1 MIGNMGIF
9 VTVDALRTQYLK
21 TFLISAEKLVSLA
34 WMFDALLF
42 YLLLP
47 VFSTATHFIL
57 FNKIRYLYNSNL
69 VPYF

>member
-34 WMFDALLF
+34 RMFDALLF

-47 VFSTATHFIL
+47 VFSATIHFDI
-57 FNKIRYLYNSNL
+57 IQ
-69 VPYF
+69 